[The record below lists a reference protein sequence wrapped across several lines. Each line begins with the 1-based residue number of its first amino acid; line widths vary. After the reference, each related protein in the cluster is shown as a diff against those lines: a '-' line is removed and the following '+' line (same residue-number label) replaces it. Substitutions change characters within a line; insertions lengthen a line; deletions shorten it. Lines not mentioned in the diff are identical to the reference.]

1 MKLTY
6 WYAECLDD
14 SDAYAVR
21 AKTKKA
27 AMADKFSRHNPE
39 KYGPVIKVT
48 VEYDN
53 AFDLM
58 EKCSDE
64 FGMHWE
70 AQAAIAINF
79 KGY

>member
-6 WYAECLDD
+6 WYAECLND
-14 SDAYAVR
+14 SDCYSIR
-21 AKTKKA
+21 EKTKSAAIAEKA
-27 AMADKFSRHNPE
+27 SLYNPE
-39 KYGPVIKVT
+39 GYGPVIKVT

-64 FGMHWE
+64 FSMHWE
-70 AQAAIAINF
+70 AQATLAINEEN
-79 KGY
+79 

>member
-14 SDAYAVR
+14 SDVYAVR
-21 AKTKKA
+21 QKTKKA
-27 AMADKFSRHNPE
+27 ATADKFSRHNPE
-39 KYGPVIKVT
+39 GYGPVIKVT

-58 EKCSDE
+58 KMCSDE
-64 FGMHWE
+64 FGMNWE
-70 AQAAIAINF
+70 AQATIGINEE
-79 KGY
+79 